1 MSTRL
6 IFGSLVTVT
15 VVVSA
20 AVAADKPAKPAP
32 APADPPREKAP
43 AAPQSPDEAALRTAL
58 KTLAK
63 GLQEGN
69 RDQIRKVIY
78 AANPT
83 EQKMV
88 DAMSNMAAEI
98 AGLNKAAAK
107 AFGEEQ
113 AKALTGD
120 LGAELSRIDEA

>member
-15 VVVSA
+15 V
-20 AVAADKPAKPAP
+20 
-32 APADPPREKAP
+32 
-43 AAPQSPDEAALRTAL
+43 ALRTAL

-98 AGLNKAAAK
+98 AGLNKAAAN
-107 AFGEEQ
+107 E
-113 AKALTGD
+113 
-120 LGAELSRIDEA
+120 SPV